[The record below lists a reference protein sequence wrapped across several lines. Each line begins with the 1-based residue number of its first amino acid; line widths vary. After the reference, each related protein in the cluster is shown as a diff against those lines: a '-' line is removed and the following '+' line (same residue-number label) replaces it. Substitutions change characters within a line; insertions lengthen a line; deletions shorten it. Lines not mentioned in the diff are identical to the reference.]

1 MPEAAATAAPL
12 VFSERL
18 RIPPQLLAR
27 VTAED
32 FARADWLPVALCEG
46 KTVVVAAAS
55 PDDPAV
61 RATVGRAFPEYAL
74 RFIPAAP
81 LTLSWLAADFAP
93 SVTGAPVGVVRTNLA
108 SWRNIM
114 AQWRTRLA
122 CWRTDM
128 AAGRTWLNVMRFGL
142 GLTAL
147 GNTLLRSA
155 KTTGYLALD
164 IACLLMGLTLA
175 ACAVRAYLRL
185 RLSRHRLP
193 GIQTL
198 VEVSAAALQFLEE
211 YHFIEE
217 PGRRRPASKQ
227 TMLARLGDMLENHAT
242 ILEIAS
248 GAPERIHLARE
259 RNVLAAQRTVCAC
272 YRTIAGRARTG
283 LAFIRTGVAILGL
296 GLGLLRYFPT
306 GALSIVDWLLV
317 VAGVAMIVDG
327 LLWYWPVRKEPVRTP
342 RCMDPQGDAA

>member
-1 MPEAAATAAPL
+1 MQPDCATPL
-12 VFSERL
+12 AFDERL
-18 RIPPQLLAR
+18 RIPPELLAR
-27 VTAED
+27 LTADD
-32 FARADWLPVALCEG
+32 FARADWLPVALCAG
-46 KTVVVAAAS
+46 KTVVVATTDPTAPLVREAA
-55 PDDPAV
+55 
-61 RATVGRAFPEYAL
+61 TRAFPEYTL
-74 RFIPAAP
+74 QFMPAPA
-81 LTLSWLAADFAP
+81 LTLRRLANDFTP

-108 SWRNIM
+108 CWRNTM
-114 AQWRTRLA
+114 ARWRTRLA

-155 KTTGYLALD
+155 QTTRDMVPDA
-164 IACLLMGLTLA
+164 ACLVLGLTLA
-175 ACAVRAYLRL
+175 GFAVRAYLRL
-185 RLSRHRLP
+185 RLSRNRLP

-198 VEVSAAALQFLEE
+198 VEVSAATLQFLEE

-217 PGRRRPASKQ
+217 PGRRRPASKH
-227 TMLARLGDMLENHAT
+227 TMLARLGDMLEDHAT

-272 YRTIAGRARTG
+272 YRTIAARARTG
-283 LAFIRTGVAILGL
+283 LAFIRTGVAIFGL
-296 GLGLLRYFPT
+296 GLGLLRYFGT
-306 GALSIVDWLLV
+306 SALSLVDWLLV

-342 RCMDPQGDAA
+342 RCMDPQEASS

>member
-1 MPEAAATAAPL
+1 MPDITSD
-12 VFSERL
+12 FRFDERL
-18 RIPPQLLAR
+18 RIPPELLAR
-27 VTAED
+27 LPQTVFRE
-32 FARADWLPVALCEG
+32 ARWFPVALLHG
-46 KTVVVAAAS
+46 DTVLVAATE
-55 PDDPAV
+55 PDAPGLIEEVSAIYP
-61 RATVGRAFPEYAL
+61 GRGL
-74 RFIPAAP
+74 RFLSAAP
-81 LTLSWLAADFAP
+81 RDLTRLTADFVP
-93 SVTGAPVGVVRTNLA
+93 CVTGAPVGVVRTNLA
-108 SWRNIM
+108 YWRNTM
-114 AQWRTRLA
+114 ALWRTRLA

-128 AAGRTWLNVMRFGL
+128 ASGRTWLNVMRFGL

-147 GNTLLRSA
+147 GNTLLHAAS
-155 KTTGYLALD
+155 TTGARVIDAGCLAL
-164 IACLLMGLTLA
+164 GLALASLA
-175 ACAVRAYLRL
+175 AKAYLRL

-211 YHFIEE
+211 YHFIEQT
-217 PGRRRPASKQ
+217 GRRRPASKN

-272 YRTIAGRARTG
+272 YRTIASRARTG

-296 GLGLLRYFPT
+296 GLGLLRYFGGGPFS
-306 GALSIVDWLLV
+306 LVNWLLLA
-317 VAGVAMIVDG
+317 AGAAMIVDG

-342 RCMDPQGDAA
+342 RCMDPLGEPS